1 MKALVPGLHLP
12 LTVSPCI
19 STILPLP
26 TDAVDYAHAKSF
38 VIALRVHCLNPC
50 FNGIYT
56 LKQNLKKKSSR
67 VQCVLILV
75 LMEYGL
81 RQVVMGIH

>member
-1 MKALVPGLHLP
+1 M
-12 LTVSPCI
+12 
-19 STILPLP
+19 
-26 TDAVDYAHAKSF
+26 
-38 VIALRVHCLNPC
+38 ALRVHCLNPC

-56 LKQNLKKKSSR
+56 LQRNLEKKSSR

-81 RQVVMGIH
+81 RL